1 MELFGLIGDDRTNEF
16 QCSSFLFIS
25 KTKKRSA
32 QSVNVKL
39 VFSCKTRFFSNL
51 VEVIGFRDFF
61 FGGGG
66 GGPTTS

>member
-1 MELFGLIGDDRTNEF
+1 MSFNAR
-16 QCSSFLFIS
+16 FLFIS
-25 KTKKRSA
+25 KTKKSSA

-39 VFSCKTRFFSNL
+39 IFSCKTRFFSNL

-61 FGGGG
+61 FCVCVG